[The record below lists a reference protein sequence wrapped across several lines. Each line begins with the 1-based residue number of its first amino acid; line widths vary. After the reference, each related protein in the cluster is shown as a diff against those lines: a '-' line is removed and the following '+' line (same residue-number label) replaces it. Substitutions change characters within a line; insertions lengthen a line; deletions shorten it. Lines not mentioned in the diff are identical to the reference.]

1 MGYLYWLCFN
11 CETVTV
17 AIGVISVH
25 YSLQHPLNTDA
36 MSSDTTR
43 SEEVISDFKKRRL
56 TQSALRRIQDLL
68 HEFEQGHA
76 FDRRL
81 ALVGVGVVIILLLV
95 SVAFYFLFSGDSITL
110 R

>member
-17 AIGVISVH
+17 AIGVINIH
-25 YSLQHPLNTDA
+25 YSWQYPLNTDA
-36 MSSDTTR
+36 MSSDATR

-68 HEFEQGHA
+68 HEFEEGHA

-81 ALVGVGVVIILLLV
+81 ALVGVVIAVLLV
-95 SVAFYFLFSGDSITL
+95 SVSFYFLFSGDSITL

>member
-17 AIGVISVH
+17 AIAVISVH
-25 YSLQHPLNTDA
+25 YSWQHPLNTDA

-68 HEFEQGHA
+68 HEFEEGHV

-81 ALVGVGVVIILLLV
+81 ALVGVVIVVLLV
-95 SVAFYFLFSGDSITL
+95 SVAFFFLFSGNSITL
-110 R
+110 N

>member
-25 YSLQHPLNTDA
+25 YSWQHPLNTDA
-36 MSSDTTR
+36 MSSVTTR

-68 HEFEQGHA
+68 HEFEEGHA

-81 ALVGVGVVIILLLV
+81 ALVGVVIAVLLV
-95 SVAFYFLFSGDSITL
+95 SVSFYFLFSGNSITL
-110 R
+110 P

>member
-1 MGYLYWLCFN
+1 MGYLCWLCFN

-25 YSLQHPLNTDA
+25 YSWQHPLNTDA
-36 MSSDTTR
+36 MSSDATR

-68 HEFEQGHA
+68 HEFEQGYA

-81 ALVGVGVVIILLLV
+81 ALVGVGVIVVLLV
-95 SVAFYFLFSGDSITL
+95 SVAFYFLFSGDSITP

>member
-1 MGYLYWLCFN
+1 
-11 CETVTV
+11 
-17 AIGVISVH
+17 
-25 YSLQHPLNTDA
+25 

-68 HEFEQGHA
+68 HEFEEGHA

-81 ALVGVGVVIILLLV
+81 ALVGVGVLIVVPLV
-95 SVAFYFLFSGDSITL
+95 SVAYYYLFSGGSITL
-110 R
+110 N